1 MGEDVTTDDDG
12 REVLKTKTVL
22 LPWKTRDP
30 LNILQWKKLLINLIL
45 FETLSIL
52 IIIMTTVAVTL

>member
-1 MGEDVTTDDDG
+1 MGEDVTADTDG

-22 LPWKTRDP
+22 LPWKTRDQ

-45 FETLSIL
+45 FEIL
-52 IIIMTTVAVTL
+52 PIFIIIMITVAVTL

>member
-1 MGEDVTTDDDG
+1 MGEDVTADTDG

-22 LPWKTRDP
+22 LPWKTRDQ

-45 FETLSIL
+45 FEILSIF
-52 IIIMTTVAVTL
+52 IIIMITVAVTL